1 MLQKTGFTLQT
12 IFSKWLTIFTLFTL
26 MGSSIG
32 SSQIKEESFQL
43 DIRFLG
49 LTLGHVFIGAI
60 YTDDQYKVASILRS
74 SNFLEIFVKRRVET
88 KAEGRFEDGMIISD
102 QYEMDSVIGNERKT
116 KFIAFED
123 GSIFTYEANS
133 TPVEVIVDVD
143 DDDVISLDYLS
154 GIYAVLRNKPF
165 EELCNL
171 IFHLKDGDRV
181 ALISIGAAERIR
193 NNEVLCQ
200 SSYTRLKGF
209 SQEEM
214 LKEPNI
220 SFALQYEISKN
231 DPSLFALKSV
241 RFSSTYG
248 QVTAISRN

>member
-1 MLQKTGFTLQT
+1 MLLKTGFTLQT
-12 IFSKWLTIFTLFTL
+12 IFSKWLTIFILLTL

-88 KAEGRFEDGMIISD
+88 KAEGRFEEGTIISD

-123 GSIFTYEANS
+123 GSIVTYEANS

-143 DDDVISLDYLS
+143 DDVVSLDYLS

-165 EELCNL
+165 EELCNQ

-181 ALISIGAAERIR
+181 ALIAIGAAERIR

-209 SQEEM
+209 SKEEM

-220 SFALQYEISKN
+220 SFSLQYEISKN
-231 DPSLFALKSV
+231 DPNLFALKSV

-248 QVTAISRN
+248 QVTAVNRN